1 MTENTKRHIPEI
13 NAVDGF
19 SPAEFT
25 RELPSDDG
33 TTSLYMDVKF
43 RLLWFRLHRPNG
55 KVEPELISVDEK
67 SAVVCCKI
75 FNDRSDPSNQFVA
88 KSYAQRFKSE
98 EKFGDRFL
106 EIAETAAVG
115 RALASAGYGTQFC
128 GAQDMF
134 NGDMVDSPVDLADQE
149 DATPVEA
156 VSSRVYH
163 EVTPA
168 PDPKPATVQQ
178 AQQRKPT
185 PETPAQT
192 TGQTP
197 QPPKLETID
206 DYLNHMT
213 LEEAK
218 NVKVDVGYNSGR
230 TLGELVMT
238 SPKDLE
244 WYVKRYSG
252 NNLALKAGAI
262 LLLNAATQ
270 RAS

>member
-1 MTENTKRHIPEI
+1 MTESRKRHIPEI

-19 SPAEFT
+19 APAEFT
-25 RELPSDDG
+25 RELPSDNG

-55 KVEPELISVDEK
+55 KVEPELVSVDEK

-75 FNDRSDPSNQFVA
+75 FNDRSDPSDQFVA

-128 GAQDMF
+128 GAQDMY
-134 NGDMVDSPVDLADQE
+134 NGDMVDSPMDFADQE
-149 DATPVEA
+149 DAIPVEA

-168 PDPKPATVQQ
+168 PELTAPQ
-178 AQQRKPT
+178 AQQRKSK
-185 PETPAQT
+185 PEEPAQT
-192 TGQTP
+192 TSQMP

-206 DYLNHMT
+206 DYLNYMT
-213 LEEAK
+213 LEDAK

-270 RAS
+270 RAG